1 MPRIRRGFTLIEL
14 MVVIAIIALLAGMLL
29 PAISRAR
36 DVARKK
42 PIVAEV
48 GGKVIAINGK
58 EVEPSDWVDELEEL
72 DLTTEPTLSIKFEL
86 NGIDITADLK
96 VEFSML
102 PELKKSNRIP
112 LTVDV
117 DFHEEEISYT
127 VLEKVVK
134 TEPLGQSLTNKLLG
148 E

>member
-134 TEPLGQSLTNKLLG
+134 TEPLGHSLTNKLLG